1 MNSLDLMK
9 YGTVLLP
16 FLCAMLL
23 SWGMLPY
30 ILLISYRKRLFDPI
44 DSRKL
49 HQHIVP
55 RLGGVAFA
63 PIQCCILV
71 ITFVSLYKLN
81 VGNIDLQVA
90 SWIILPSMALLVCG
104 LVILFMIGI
113 GDDLIGVSY
122 KWKFVA
128 QIMVACLLPL
138 SGVWIN
144 DLYGLGFVIGIPAWL
159 GMPLTVFVVV
169 LIINAINLIDGI
181 DGLCSGV
188 VTIGLAVL
196 GVLFAY
202 YGAWLHAIF
211 AFITVAVI
219 LPFFYLNVFGTTRRR
234 RRIFMG
240 DTGSMTLGFSIAF
253 LVVSFSMNNHFIKPF
268 SDGAIVVAFST
279 LIVPVLDVARVMF
292 VRWRIGKP
300 IFKPD
305 RNHLHHKL
313 LRAGL
318 SRHSALIFILLMTLL
333 FCLFNIVAVRYVSNN
348 LVVLVDLLFWG
359 GFHCLFNVLD
369 KRQLIA
375 KLQLFINL

>member
-1 MNSLDLMK
+1 
-9 YGTVLLP
+9 
-16 FLCAMLL
+16 
-23 SWGMLPY
+23 
-30 ILLISYRKRLFDPI
+30 
-44 DSRKL
+44 
-49 HQHIVP
+49 
-55 RLGGVAFA
+55 
-63 PIQCCILV
+63 
-71 ITFVSLYKLN
+71 
-81 VGNIDLQVA
+81 
-90 SWIILPSMALLVCG
+90 
-104 LVILFMIGI
+104 
-113 GDDLIGVSY
+113 
-122 KWKFVA
+122 
-128 QIMVACLLPL
+128 
-138 SGVWIN
+138 
-144 DLYGLGFVIGIPAWL
+144 
-159 GMPLTVFVVV
+159 VV

-196 GVLFAY
+196 GALFAY

-211 AFITVAVI
+211 AFITVAVL

-318 SRHSALIFILLMTLL
+318 SRHSALLFILLMTLL
-333 FCLFNIVAVRYVSNN
+333 FCLFNMVAVRYVSNN
-348 LVVLVDLLFWG
+348 LVVLVDLLFWA
-359 GFHCLFNVLD
+359 GFHYLFNVLE

-375 KLQLFINL
+375 RLQLFINL